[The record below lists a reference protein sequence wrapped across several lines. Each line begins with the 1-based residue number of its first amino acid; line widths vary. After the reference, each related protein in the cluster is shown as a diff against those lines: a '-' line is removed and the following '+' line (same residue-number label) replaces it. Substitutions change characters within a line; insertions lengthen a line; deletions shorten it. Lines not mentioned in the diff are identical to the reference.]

1 MWGTLRHI
9 DCIDQMKLAIMT
21 LLISKKSLSFLSP
34 SQQLVSHT
42 VKCILFSVYF
52 SL

>member
-1 MWGTLRHI
+1 MCGTLRLI
-9 DCIDQMKLAIMT
+9 DSTDQMKVAIMT
-21 LLISKKSLSFLSP
+21 LLISKKSLSFLSL

-42 VKCILFSVYF
+42 VKCILFFVYF